1 MGRYSSYGIATL
13 YVIPIQDMEAAI
25 KRKVAGKTIA
35 DFKVEDL
42 YTVYPKEVYDIEQTE
57 DCVRIELKE
66 CYTGTDIMSLLKD
79 FATITPYKNQ
89 LRPKD
94 IEEIGE
100 KIEGKAIKDVLAL
113 AQKREYYGF
122 QDLDLPYYLYW
133 TMVPIGDKWV
143 YTRTMVKGIMIGC
156 DYSKTD
162 TEDDTEPYRFLTDLL
177 RYRLK
182 ENPLSA
188 TLLAYLSV

>member
-1 MGRYSSYGIATL
+1 MGRYTSYGIATL
-13 YVIPIQDMEAAI
+13 YVIPLKDMEATI
-25 KRKVAGKTIA
+25 RRRLTGKTIA
-35 DFKVEDL
+35 DFNVEDL
-42 YTVYPKEVYDIEQTE
+42 YTIYPKGVYDIVQTE
-57 DCVRIELKE
+57 DSVRIELKE

-89 LRPKD
+89 LKPES
-94 IEEIGE
+94 IEEIGQ
-100 KIEGKAIKDVLAL
+100 KIEGRSMKDVLAL
-113 AQKREYYGF
+113 AQKQEYYGF

-133 TMVPIGDKWV
+133 TKVPIGDNWV
-143 YTRTMVKGIMIGC
+143 YAKTMVKGIMIGYG
-156 DYSKTD
+156 YSKTD
-162 TEDDTEPYRFLTDLL
+162 TEDDTDPYRFLTGLL